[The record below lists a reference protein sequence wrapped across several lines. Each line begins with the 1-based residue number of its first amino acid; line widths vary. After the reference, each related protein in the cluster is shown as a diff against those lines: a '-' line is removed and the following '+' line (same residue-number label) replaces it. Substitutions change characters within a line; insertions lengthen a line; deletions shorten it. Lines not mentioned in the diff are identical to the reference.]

1 MKADEAKTGAAE
13 SSERVRTALNTV
25 DDILNLLS
33 KSLTS
38 QCHVECAVTLV
49 QLVTW
54 LFNLYLFVT
63 SRRM

>member
-1 MKADEAKTGAAE
+1 MCVDVSVQALMKADEAKTGAAE

-38 QCHVECAVTLV
+38 
-49 QLVTW
+49 
-54 LFNLYLFVT
+54 
-63 SRRM
+63 